1 MTFSRDFISLRA
13 RRKSVANE
21 KKKKKAEGSL
31 VFFLYI
37 RNCAI
42 EGKIYHLTRATS
54 AFRVNFPDVISDALY
69 FARKEFADKCPQE
82 SRRKIKI
89 LFCIA
94 REDEALVY
102 ERKLI
107 TNRHLDH
114 DSWRPLVRSGCRER
128 LLMPSISSPLRPS
141 PTRIESCFVYR
152 NIPVRNLSR
161 FAFVLVAT

>member
-21 KKKKKAEGSL
+21 KKKKKKAEGSL

-42 EGKIYHLTRATS
+42 EGKISHLTRATS

-69 FARKEFADKCPQE
+69 FARKEFGDKCPHE
-82 SRRKIKI
+82 SRRKIKT

-114 DSWRPLVRSGCRER
+114 DS
-128 LLMPSISSPLRPS
+128 
-141 PTRIESCFVYR
+141 
-152 NIPVRNLSR
+152 
-161 FAFVLVAT
+161 

>member
-54 AFRVNFPDVISDALY
+54 AFRGNFADVISDALV
-69 FARKEFADKCPQE
+69 FRPQG
-82 SRRKIKI
+82 IWGQ
-89 LFCIA
+89 
-94 REDEALVY
+94 V
-102 ERKLI
+102 
-107 TNRHLDH
+107 
-114 DSWRPLVRSGCRER
+114 
-128 LLMPSISSPLRPS
+128 
-141 PTRIESCFVYR
+141 PTRESKKDQNTILYC
-152 NIPVRNLSR
+152 S
-161 FAFVLVAT
+161 

>member
-1 MTFSRDFISLRA
+1 MFSKSLSQFTKQKPDRNEEIEDFPCFDSKDDFLERFYKLA
-13 RRKSVANE
+13 STAEVCRER

-69 FARKEFADKCPQE
+69 FARKEFGDKCPQE

-114 DSWRPLVRSGCRER
+114 DS
-128 LLMPSISSPLRPS
+128 
-141 PTRIESCFVYR
+141 
-152 NIPVRNLSR
+152 
-161 FAFVLVAT
+161 

>member
-1 MTFSRDFISLRA
+1 MFSKSLSQFTKQKPDRNEEIEDFPCFDSKDDFLERFYKLA
-13 RRKSVANE
+13 STAEVCRERK

-42 EGKIYHLTRATS
+42 EGKISHLTRATS

-69 FARKEFADKCPQE
+69 FARKEFGDKCPHE
-82 SRRKIKI
+82 SRRKIKT

-114 DSWRPLVRSGCRER
+114 DS
-128 LLMPSISSPLRPS
+128 
-141 PTRIESCFVYR
+141 
-152 NIPVRNLSR
+152 
-161 FAFVLVAT
+161 